1 MRNNRRTIQILALLF
16 CIPAGFVLYK
26 VMRSVFFI
34 EDGVIRSRV
43 PKIPSDLI
51 IANGNA
57 FSDLTY
63 AFYNKSSKKFLLKSS
78 SVEEKEDS
86 RFEFKD
92 LIFHFRIS
100 DKELGVISETGKGW
114 TRELNMVS
122 WNDRD
127 PKYDIRDWSPD
138 HTRMSKGVSF
148 TEEEMEKLVE
158 LFNTRNEEDS
168 FEE

>member
-1 MRNNRRTIQILALLF
+1 MADITF
-16 CIPAGFVLYK
+16 
-26 VMRSVFFI
+26 
-34 EDGVIRSRV
+34 
-43 PKIPSDLI
+43 KI
-51 IANGNA
+51 
-57 FSDLTY
+57 T
-63 AFYNKSSKKFLLKSS
+63 
-78 SVEEKEDS
+78 
-86 RFEFKD
+86 
-92 LIFHFRIS
+92 
-100 DKELGVISETGKGW
+100 KELGVISETGKGW